1 MLNNGKEKLS
11 FSNQI
16 KWFSTEREKKNGTE
30 DFEQSSKMY
39 VAVLEENKD
48 LRVGLNA
55 ELSEWLGAE

>member
-1 MLNNGKEKLS
+1 MEKRNYLFQIKLS
-11 FSNQI
+11 DFLL
-16 KWFSTEREKKNGTE
+16 KEKKNGTE

>member
-1 MLNNGKEKLS
+1 MEKRNYLFQIKLS
-11 FSNQI
+11 DFLL
-16 KWFSTEREKKNGTE
+16 KEKKNGTE

-55 ELSEWLGAE
+55 ELSE